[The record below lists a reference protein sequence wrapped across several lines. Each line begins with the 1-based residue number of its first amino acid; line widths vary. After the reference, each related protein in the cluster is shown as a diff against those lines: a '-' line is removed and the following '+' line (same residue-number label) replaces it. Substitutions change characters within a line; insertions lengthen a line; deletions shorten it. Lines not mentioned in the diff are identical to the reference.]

1 MGEFQWMNAP
11 AAAEKRLSLVLN
23 ARGQE
28 KDLRDFSPK
37 NARNA
42 LGRESAL
49 VPSVVAPASFKLRH
63 NQTDYEPRYIPA
75 PVSRQSGARR
85 VPGKNCYAEL
95 FPELVAAAKA
105 LQAERQRLADSR
117 ARMCSGMPIKSER
130 AGNSYDLFA
139 GDGGQTGPLGRRV
152 KRRPGGWGGSNA
164 SFAPG
169 RGRQLVPGRPGAGAS
184 TRRRLGRRL

>member
-1 MGEFQWMNAP
+1 MKRAGKDAKMGEFQWMNAP

-105 LQAERQRLADSR
+105 LQAERQRLAAPQCRYGAERGRSIASR
-117 ARMCSGMPIKSER
+117 ER
-130 AGNSYDLFA
+130 RPAP
-139 GDGGQTGPLGRRV
+139 GG
-152 KRRPGGWGGSNA
+152 RRPGSLRTPLDAQAG
-164 SFAPG
+164 APVEQLQG
-169 RGRQLVPGRPGAGAS
+169 IPLVPS
-184 TRRRLGRRL
+184 TTWVT